1 MTEVLDVVLNTI
13 VDLEGEEREE
23 YVGFTRARHN
33 FSLLM

>member
-1 MTEVLDVVLNTI
+1 MTEVLDVVLNTV

-23 YVGFTRARHN
+23 YVGFTRVLHS